1 MIMTYY
7 SIASVVHFLYIFVV
21 AFINHHQELHILPPY
36 EYCIRSEIHAD
47 LTTLFLYFLLPAIIA
62 FFVTFFLD
70 SNIWQRPLSTN
81 ENLEDMYCAIFT
93 QTSIKSSI
101 PIFLIICIGLLTIL
115 LTKWLQLSV
124 NWFGLMA
131 HSFLLPLLI
140 LKGPFMVYWTYQT
153 EVIEEARHNLMIL
166 KRELQYKPSDM
177 IERNYE
183 ETNV

>member
-1 MIMTYY
+1 MTYFTL
-7 SIASVVHFLYIFVV
+7 ASAAISLYTFMVV
-21 AFINHHQELHILPPY
+21 FINHHQEFHIIPPY

-47 LTTLFLYFLLPAIIA
+47 LTKLFLYFLLPAIVV
-62 FFVTFFLD
+62 FFVTFFLN

-81 ENLEDMYCAIFT
+81 ENLKDIYSAIFT
-93 QTSIKSSI
+93 QTSIKSSV
-101 PIFLIICIGLLTIL
+101 PIFIIIFIGLLTIL

-166 KRELQYKPSDM
+166 KRELQYKPSNM
-177 IERNYE
+177 EINYE

>member
-1 MIMTYY
+1 MTYFTI
-7 SIASVVHFLYIFVV
+7 SSATIFLYIFMVV
-21 AFINHHQELHILPPY
+21 FINHHQEFHIIPPY

-47 LTTLFLYFLLPAIIA
+47 LTKLVLYFLLPAIIA
-62 FFVTFFLD
+62 FFVTFFLN

-81 ENLEDMYCAIFT
+81 ENLKDIYSAIFAP
-93 QTSIKSSI
+93 TSIKSSI

-140 LKGPFMVYWTYQT
+140 LKGPFMAYWTYQT

-177 IERNYE
+177 IEINYE